1 MLIARHRPVITWTDR
16 SRCLLRHRRNRS
28 GRSALTITLLLRDL
42 LLQNKLRDREHMD
55 CIGLTNCTEYIANCG
70 WDGHEVSLPSAKSDS
85 SLSRSKNNF
94 TETNIFMAR
103 PYRLHLYTAPLS
115 ARSQACEEG
124 LLALL
129 WLSVRLFV
137 RMEQLGSHWSD
148 FIENWRLSI
157 CRNSVDKIDVS

>member
-1 MLIARHRPVITWTDR
+1 
-16 SRCLLRHRRNRS
+16 
-28 GRSALTITLLLRDL
+28 
-42 LLQNKLRDREHMD
+42 
-55 CIGLTNCTEYIANCG
+55 
-70 WDGHEVSLPSAKSDS
+70 
-85 SLSRSKNNF
+85 
-94 TETNIFMAR
+94 MAR

-148 FIENWRLSI
+148 FIEN
-157 CRNSVDKIDVS
+157 